1 MANLGSYY
9 INGPTLATATGVYT
23 DVNLRFCA
31 PNGFYSDGDV
41 VREQLNCTLLP
52 ASKCDGCVCPC
63 PINITSPIQ
72 QGGYSLGVGLGTG
85 TGAVIVTFSP
95 GVVPCG
101 IRAEYDGVRYNELSS
116 PLDGYHSATG
126 TKITY
131 LGSNAPSCIT
141 PLPVTGI
148 IDSYKYDYS
157 DCSTPAFVGP
167 DGNMSGDIDS
177 GQESLSAGDPLGCV
191 MVIPKI
197 NPTPSNLDL
206 TLISPCAT
214 SQFTVDVACPVA
226 LTPFSGGLRG
236 PGPPG
241 AGECTGLL
249 PETFYNAPVGV
260 AGLPGTPTLY
270 DWIFT
275 DPNGQFPLTGVQWIE
290 IAGSNWIEVAN
301 GVVVDFQACIP

>member
-31 PNGFYSDGDV
+31 PNGFYSDGGV

-52 ASKCDGCVCPC
+52 ASKCDICGCPC
-63 PINITSPIQ
+63 PINVTSLVQ
-72 QGGYSLGVGLGTG
+72 QAGYDLSAEVGTG
-85 TGAVIVTFSP
+85 TGAIIVTFSP

-101 IRAEYDGVRYNELSS
+101 IRAEYDGVRYNKLSS
-116 PLDGYHSATG
+116 PIDGYHSATG

-131 LGSNAPSCIT
+131 LGSNAQSCIT
-141 PLPVTGI
+141 PLPVRGI
-148 IDSYKYDYS
+148 IDSYQYNCLTNLFDIS
-157 DCSTPAFVGP
+157 N
-167 DGNMSGDIDS
+167 GNKSGDIDS
-177 GQESLSAGDPLGCV
+177 GQESLSAVDPLGCV

-236 PGPPG
+236 PGPPTG
-241 AGECTGLL
+241 ACTGNL
-249 PETFYNAPVGV
+249 PETFYNAPVTGA
-260 AGLPGTPTLY
+260 AGDPALY

-290 IAGSNWIEVAN
+290 IAGNNWIEVSN
-301 GVVVDFQACIP
+301 GVVVDEDHC

>member
-31 PNGFYSDGDV
+31 PNGFYSDGGV

-52 ASKCDGCVCPC
+52 ASKCDICGCPC
-63 PINITSPIQ
+63 PINVTSLVQ
-72 QGGYSLGVGLGTG
+72 QAGYDLSAEVGTG
-85 TGAVIVTFSP
+85 TGAIIVTFSP

-101 IRAEYDGVRYNELSS
+101 IRAEYDGVRYNKLSS
-116 PLDGYHSATG
+116 PIDGYHSATG

-148 IDSYKYDYS
+148 IDSYQYNCLTNLFDIS
-157 DCSTPAFVGP
+157 N
-167 DGNMSGDIDS
+167 GNKSGDIDS
-177 GQESLSAGDPLGCV
+177 GQESLSAVDPLGCV

-236 PGPPG
+236 PGPPTG
-241 AGECTGLL
+241 ACTGNL
-249 PETFYNAPVGV
+249 PETFYNAPVTGA
-260 AGLPGTPTLY
+260 AGDPALY

-290 IAGSNWIEVAN
+290 IAGNNWIEVSN
-301 GVVVDFQACIP
+301 GVGVYEDHC

>member
-31 PNGFYSDGDV
+31 PNGFYSDGSV

-52 ASKCDGCVCPC
+52 ASNCDTCACAC
-63 PINITSPIQ
+63 PINVTSLAQ
-72 QGGYSLGVGLGTG
+72 QAGYDLSVDIGTG

-101 IRAEYDGVRYNELSS
+101 IRAEYNGVRYNELSS

-131 LGSNAPSCIT
+131 VGSNAPSCIT

-148 IDSYKYDYS
+148 IDSYQYNCATNLFDIS
-157 DCSTPAFVGP
+157 N
-167 DGNMSGDIDS
+167 GNKSGDIDS
-177 GQESLSAGDPLGCV
+177 GQESLSAGNPLGCV

-197 NPTPSNLDL
+197 SPTPSTLDL

-214 SQFTVDVACPVA
+214 SQFTVDVACPLE

-249 PETFYNAPVGV
+249 PETFYNAPVTGAV
-260 AGLPGTPTLY
+260 GAPALY

-275 DPNGQFPLTGVQWIE
+275 DVNGQFPVTGVQWIE

>member
-116 PLDGYHSATG
+116 PFDGYHSATG

-141 PLPVTGI
+141 PLPITGI

-275 DPNGQFPLTGVQWIE
+275 DPNGQFPVTGVQWIE
-290 IAGSNWIEVAN
+290 IAGNNWIEVSN
-301 GVVVDFQACIP
+301 GVVVDVDHC

>member
-249 PETFYNAPVGV
+249 PETFYNAPVG
-260 AGLPGTPTLY
+260 AGLPGAPALY

-275 DPNGQFPLTGVQWIE
+275 DPNGQFPVTGVQWIE
-290 IAGSNWIEVAN
+290 ITGSNWIEVAN

>member
-31 PNGFYSDGDV
+31 PNGFYSDGGV

-52 ASKCDGCVCPC
+52 ASKCDICGCPC
-63 PINITSPIQ
+63 PINVTSLVQ
-72 QGGYSLGVGLGTG
+72 QAGYDLSAEVGTG
-85 TGAVIVTFSP
+85 TGAIIVTFSP

-101 IRAEYDGVRYNELSS
+101 IRAEYDGVRYNKLSS

-148 IDSYKYDYS
+148 IDSYQYNCLTNLFDIS
-157 DCSTPAFVGP
+157 N
-167 DGNMSGDIDS
+167 GNKSRDIDS

-191 MVIPKI
+191 MV
-197 NPTPSNLDL
+197 NLDL

-236 PGPPG
+236 PGPPTG
-241 AGECTGLL
+241 ACTGNL
-249 PETFYNAPVGV
+249 PETFYNAPVTGA
-260 AGLPGTPTLY
+260 AGDPALY

-290 IAGSNWIEVAN
+290 IAGNNWIEVSN
-301 GVVVDFQACIP
+301 GVVVDVDHC

>member
-31 PNGFYSDGDV
+31 PNGFYSDGGV

-52 ASKCDGCVCPC
+52 ASKCDICGCPC
-63 PINITSPIQ
+63 PINVTSLVQ
-72 QGGYSLGVGLGTG
+72 QAGYDLSAEVGTG
-85 TGAVIVTFSP
+85 TGAIIVTFSP

-101 IRAEYDGVRYNELSS
+101 IRAEYDGVRYNKLSS
-116 PLDGYHSATG
+116 PRDGYHSATG

-148 IDSYKYDYS
+148 IDSYQYNCLTNLFDIS
-157 DCSTPAFVGP
+157 N
-167 DGNMSGDIDS
+167 GNKSGDIDS

-236 PGPPG
+236 PGPPTG
-241 AGECTGLL
+241 ACTGNL
-249 PETFYNAPVGV
+249 PETFYNAPVTGA
-260 AGLPGTPTLY
+260 AGDPALY

-290 IAGSNWIEVAN
+290 IAGNNWIEVSN
-301 GVVVDFQACIP
+301 GVVVDEDHC

>member
-52 ASKCDGCVCPC
+52 ASKCDGCVCLC

-141 PLPVTGI
+141 PLPITGI

-167 DGNMSGDIDS
+167 DGNLSGDIDS
-177 GQESLSAGDPLGCV
+177 GQESLSAGNPLGCV

-197 NPTPSNLDL
+197 SPTPSILDL

-214 SQFTVDVACPVA
+214 SQFTVDVACPLA

-241 AGECTGLL
+241 SGDCTGLL
-249 PETFYNAPVGV
+249 PETFYNAPVTGA
-260 AGLPGTPTLY
+260 AGAPALY

-275 DPNGQFPLTGVQWIE
+275 DPNGQLPVTGVQWIE

>member
-241 AGECTGLL
+241 LGDCTGLL
-249 PETFYNAPVGV
+249 PETFYNAPVG
-260 AGLPGTPTLY
+260 AGLPGAPALY

-275 DPNGQFPLTGVQWIE
+275 DPNGQFPVTGVQWIE
-290 IAGSNWIEVAN
+290 ITGSNWIEVAN